1 MRFGLIGTGHWAR
14 VAHATAIVAHPD
26 TELAGVWGRD
36 PAKAAAVAQEFGARP
51 YQDLDALLAD
61 VDAVAVAVPPDVQA
75 ELATRAAAAGKH
87 LLLDK
92 PLAFS
97 TAAADALVA
106 AAGDAGVKS
115 VVFFTNRFNRPNAG
129 WLDEVV
135 REHGWFAGQVT
146 HYGNIFGPGSP
157 YATSPWRSTHGA
169 LWDIGAHALSV
180 LLPVLGPVASVV
192 AQRGPGDAVHVG
204 LAHTGGTASTMSLA
218 LTAPEGSL
226 HWEPRFFGA
235 TRTVT
240 MPHARTTPQQA
251 LASALDA
258 LVDPVAPQPWTHPCD
273 VRFGRDV
280 VAVLE
285 AAQRFLDTGSAGSVP
300 AFLTGALG

>member
-14 VAHATAIVAHPD
+14 VAHATAITAHPD
-26 TELAGVWGRD
+26 TQLVGVWGRD
-36 PAKAAAVAQEFGARP
+36 AAKAVAVAEEFGARA
-51 YQDLDALLAD
+51 YEALDGMLAD
-61 VDAVAVAVPPDVQA
+61 VEAVAVAVPPDVQA
-75 ELATRAAAAGKH
+75 DLAARAAAAGRH

-92 PLAFS
+92 PLAF
-97 TAAADALVA
+97 TTEAADALVA
-106 AAGDAGVKS
+106 AAAAGGVRS
-115 VVFFTNRFNRPNAG
+115 VVFFTQRFHRPNAG

-135 REHGWFAGQVT
+135 REPGWFAGQVT
-146 HYGNIFGPGSP
+146 HYGNIFGPDSP
-157 YATSPWRSTHGA
+157 YAASPWRRTHGA

-180 LLPVLGPVASVV
+180 LLPVLGPVESVV
-192 AQRGPGDAVHVG
+192 AHRGPGDAVHVG
-204 LAHTGGTASTMSLA
+204 LTHAGGAGSTMSLA
-218 LTAPEGSL
+218 LTAPPGSL

-240 MPHARTTPQQA
+240 MPHPQTTPQQA
-251 LASALDA
+251 LAGALDV
-258 LVDPVAPQPWTHPCD
+258 LVDRVTPDPWTHPCD

-285 AAQRFLDTGSAGSVP
+285 AAQHFLDTGAAVAVP